1 MLTTASRP
9 HPCRSCGSC
18 GFAEGDGGLV
28 GSVPGGDRKASRGST
43 DPSYM
48 HSPDADRISTLP
60 PLHSSFAEDP
70 DLRDLV
76 VLFVDELDGR
86 IASIQ
91 RAFDERDL
99 AELCRIAHQLK
110 GSAGGYG
117 FDPIGD
123 AAGRLEYELRGDE
136 AAEST
141 IGDRVEDLV
150 TTCRA
155 AVRPS
160 DN

>member
-1 MLTTASRP
+1 
-9 HPCRSCGSC
+9 
-18 GFAEGDGGLV
+18 
-28 GSVPGGDRKASRGST
+28 
-43 DPSYM
+43 M
-48 HSPDADRISTLP
+48 HAPDADRTSTLP

-70 DLRDLV
+70 DLKDLV

-91 RAFDERDL
+91 RAFDDRDL

-160 DN
+160 NN